1 MKNLR
6 EILTDSQPV
15 SYVGNPDIEIHSVC
29 FDSRTAG
36 KGDLFV
42 ALRGTR
48 MDGHE
53 FIPTVVKNGVAAVV
67 CESMPEEFN
76 ANVCYILVKDSHK
89 SLGLLASAFYGYPSH
104 HIRLLGVTGT
114 NGKTTVATILYRLF
128 RSLGY
133 KSGLFS
139 TIEVMIEENTRPA
152 SHTTPD
158 PVQINQTL
166 AEMVAKGCEYAFM
179 EVSSHAAEQKRIAGL
194 KFAGGIYTNLTHD
207 HLDYHPSFHDYL
219 LAKKS
224 FFDALPQ
231 EAFAL
236 INADDKNGRVMV
248 QNTKAR
254 ILSYGIKSVSDFH
267 ARVIETHIEGNH
279 LQIGNQEMWTQLPG
293 VFNAYNILAVYGAAV
308 SLGISEELVMKA
320 LSQQSSV
327 PGRFEVVSSERGI
340 TGIVD
345 YAHTP
350 DALENVLKTIK
361 EINTDGRNVITIVG
375 AGGNRDKTKRPL
387 MAGIAARNS
396 NKLVITSDN
405 PRDEDP
411 ASIIKDMLQG
421 LDPVLLKKTITITD
435 REEAIRTVCAFAQKG
450 DIILLAGKGHETYQE
465 VKGVKTHFDD
475 REMLAKYL

>member
-6 EILTDSQPV
+6 EILSACQPV
-15 SYVGNPDIEIHSVC
+15 SYVGNPDIEILSVS

-36 KGDLFV
+36 KGELFV
-42 ALRGTR
+42 ALRGSR

-53 FIPTVVKNGVAAVV
+53 FIPLAVKNGVAAVV

-76 ANVCYILVKDSHK
+76 DNVCYILVKDSHW

-104 HIRLLGVTGT
+104 HISLLGVTGT
-114 NGKTTVATILYRLF
+114 NGKTTVATLLYRLF

-133 KSGLFS
+133 KAGLFS
-139 TIEVMIEENTRPA
+139 TIEVIIEGHTRPA

-166 AEMVAKGCEYAFM
+166 AEMVATGCEYAFM

-224 FFDALPQ
+224 FFDALPP

-236 INADDKNGRVMV
+236 INADDKNGGIMV

-279 LQIGNQEMWTQLPG
+279 LQIGNREMWTQLPG

-327 PGRFEVVSSERGI
+327 PGRFEIVSSERGI

-361 EINTDGRNVITIVG
+361 EINTGERNVITIVG
-375 AGGNRDKTKRPL
+375 AGGNRDKTKRPV

-465 VKGVKTHFDD
+465 VRGVKSHFDD